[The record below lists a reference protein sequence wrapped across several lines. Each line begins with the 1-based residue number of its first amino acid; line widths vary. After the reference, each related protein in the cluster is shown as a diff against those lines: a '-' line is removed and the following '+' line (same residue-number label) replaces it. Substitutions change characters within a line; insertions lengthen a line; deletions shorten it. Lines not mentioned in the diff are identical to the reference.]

1 MTDITAKLAKEEAE
15 QNELHHQQ
23 ALKKLEIQRAETLK
37 KIEAQSEIDRE
48 KEAVNKAAKEAERDM
63 QGIIDEIQK
72 SELARQESEHL
83 ARVKEQEDFA
93 AIEKAKQQAY
103 AETVAKIMTAIQ
115 PELVAAMTTKANASL
130 TETIAKSL
138 APYALASEDESTS
151 DVVNKLLRG
160 LPLENVITGIAEI
173 KNN

>member
-1 MTDITAKLAKEEAE
+1 MPYEEIMTNN
-15 QNELHHQQ
+15 Q
-23 ALKKLEIQRAETLK
+23 
-37 KIEAQSEIDRE
+37 
-48 KEAVNKAAKEAERDM
+48 
-63 QGIIDEIQK
+63 
-72 SELARQESEHL
+72 ARQRDIVLAPNEFVFVESKTDGQVKTYTGPMTITISGQEALMIFDEETKQFIETSHL
-83 ARVKEQEDFA
+83 ED
-93 AIEKAKQQAY
+93 AKQLFCSPPENWY
-103 AETVAKIMTAIQ
+103 VVLKNPAKDNTHPEPRKAVFS